1 MTNFEQLPQTMPA
14 PMAEQLPPVGAEL
27 LAAPL
32 ELSEQI
38 GHTAVQTELE
48 ITEATVAGRY
58 DHLTTPMPADKDKLK
73 QALGLSD
80 SPDGDSYLE
89 SLAWQTEQDRPNA
102 RVAINMPVRVL
113 PRFLKAGKYESAV
126 ESNVGT
132 SPNRGISEVRRGYRT
147 EEEPN
152 LVYGYLTTKDASE
165 VEKPDV
171 LGYGGVQIT
180 LKPDAAS
187 RATFIA
193 GDSMDMGASSG
204 SLMNIDDAL
213 LIEETR
219 RLGTQIGA
227 DKAFKPKY
235 VEAQIHE
242 GVSLND
248 IESIS
253 VPLDTTK
260 QSVAESL
267 QQTVEMLETI
277 APTVDKIIKIDLT
290 EDIRGDELKIIET
303 AIKYPGVKIE
313 LVVRQTD
320 REFYD
325 ETQRTAPF
333 IARNIGSG
341 VPVET
346 VDLAYQRMQ
355 ERYTEL
361 SAKLPK
367 IASEQLGIKEL
378 PSNLIL
384 VKGYNEGSQVA
395 RIESHDPYGKLIEP
409 LAKPAIPTIEST
421 RISRLPAGP
430 IDKLSNDIL

>member
-1 MTNFEQLPQTMPA
+1 MTNFEQLPQAMPA
-14 PMAEQLPPVGAEL
+14 PMVEQLPPVGAEL
-27 LAAPL
+27 ISVPP
-32 ELSEQI
+32 EFSEEI
-38 GHTAVQTELE
+38 GHIAVETELE
-48 ITEATVAGRY
+48 QTETPVEGSY
-58 DHLTTPMPADKDKLK
+58 DHLTTALPADKEILK

-89 SLAWQTEQDRPNA
+89 SIAWQTEQDRPNA
-102 RVAINMPVRVL
+102 RVAINMPVRTL
-113 PRFLKAGKYESAV
+113 PRFLKAGRYESAV

-147 EEEPN
+147 EEEPD

-204 SLMNIDDAL
+204 RLRNIDDAL

-253 VPLDTTK
+253 VPLDTTEL
-260 QSVAESL
+260 SVADSL
-267 QQTVEMLETI
+267 QQTVEMLDTMV
-277 APTVDKIIKIDLT
+277 PTVDKIIKIDLT
-290 EDIRGDELKIIET
+290 EDIGGDELKIIET

-333 IARNIGSG
+333 IARNIGVG
-341 VPVET
+341 ETLET

-361 SAKLPK
+361 AAKLPK

-378 PSNLIL
+378 PSNLVL

-395 RIESHDPYGKLIEP
+395 RIESHDPHGNLIEP
-409 LAKPAIPTIEST
+409 LAKPAIPRIE
-421 RISRLPAGP
+421 
-430 IDKLSNDIL
+430 